1 MAFRRS
7 SPPVLIVEDNE
18 ETREVLQ
25 RVLELRGYATA
36 TAGDGQAALD
46 YLRSGKP
53 ACLIIL
59 DLRMP
64 VMDGWALMRELQ
76 ADPTF
81 AQIPVVA
88 FSANIEGELPGAVAT
103 FRKASVDPEL
113 MLDVIDRACRH
124 DVPGKKSD
132 PG

>member
-1 MAFRRS
+1 MAPRRPS
-7 SPPVLIVEDNE
+7 APVLIVEDNE
-18 ETREVLQ
+18 ETREVLR
-25 RVLELRGYATA
+25 RVLEVRGYATA

-46 YLRSGKP
+46 YLRGGKP
-53 ACLIIL
+53 ACLISL

-64 VMDGWALMRELQ
+64 VMDGWALMPKLQ
-76 ADPTF
+76 ADPRF
-81 AQIPVVA
+81 APIPVVA

-124 DVPGKKSD
+124 EVPGRSRD